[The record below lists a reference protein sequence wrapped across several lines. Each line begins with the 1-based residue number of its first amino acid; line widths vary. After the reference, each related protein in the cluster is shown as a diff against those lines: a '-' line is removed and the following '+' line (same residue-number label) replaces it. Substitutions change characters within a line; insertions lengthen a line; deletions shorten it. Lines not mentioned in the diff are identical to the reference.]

1 MGKQVA
7 KQASPEQSSQYLPVD
22 PTGVPHLDDV
32 LGGGMPRGAL
42 AIVVGPPG
50 SGKTTLACQIAFAAA
65 EAGGSALVLTALSET
80 STKLIGHLHSFR
92 FFDPLAVGNTI
103 QFLSM
108 EHMLAGGL
116 SATADEMV
124 AIVRQARAR
133 LVVLDGFR
141 GVRESER
148 EVQAARRFLY
158 TVGARLG
165 MLGTT
170 TVITSEAQPHDSE
183 FFTEATTADVIVG
196 LHYGLEGV
204 RQRRAL
210 EVVKVRGARILPGL
224 HGFELTDQ
232 GALVFPRLEARVVA
246 EGERHRIA
254 AGAPETGEAGRVAQE
269 QEQAPDMEA
278 PVEAGDVRARFD
290 LPELDV
296 MLGGGLTSKT
306 ATVVVG
312 SPGTGKTLLALHFAL
327 AGAAANEPVVYVG
340 TRETRGQLLRKAEMF
355 ALGGPLRAAL
365 ATDGKLAFQGWDPVE
380 INPDVV
386 AERILHAVDRVVA
399 RRLVIDSIG
408 EIEHAIMR
416 SGDAGRIT
424 DYLAALTVALRRRG
438 VTALFIKETPMFI
451 ASQMHVA
458 LDPISVLSEN
468 VLWLQQVS
476 HGGEP
481 RRLLSVAKMRFSAHD
496 PYVREFTITS
506 PRGIEVLPRGPVD
519 WDANRGRAAQ
529 QTQANHWLAPATAA
543 AAPTPMTPSL
553 AETLEARQMRAQGE

>member
-1 MGKQVA
+1 MGEQQA
-7 KQASPEQSSQYLPVD
+7 KQASPEQPNQSPPVD
-22 PTGVPHLDDV
+22 PTGVSHLDEV

-210 EVVKVRGARILPGL
+210 EVAKVRGARILPGL

-327 AGAAANEPVVYVG
+327 AGAA
-340 TRETRGQLLRKAEMF
+340 
-355 ALGGPLRAAL
+355 
-365 ATDGKLAFQGWDPVE
+365 
-380 INPDVV
+380 
-386 AERILHAVDRVVA
+386 
-399 RRLVIDSIG
+399 
-408 EIEHAIMR
+408 
-416 SGDAGRIT
+416 
-424 DYLAALTVALRRRG
+424 
-438 VTALFIKETPMFI
+438 
-451 ASQMHVA
+451 
-458 LDPISVLSEN
+458 
-468 VLWLQQVS
+468 
-476 HGGEP
+476 
-481 RRLLSVAKMRFSAHD
+481 
-496 PYVREFTITS
+496 
-506 PRGIEVLPRGPVD
+506 
-519 WDANRGRAAQ
+519 
-529 QTQANHWLAPATAA
+529 
-543 AAPTPMTPSL
+543 
-553 AETLEARQMRAQGE
+553 